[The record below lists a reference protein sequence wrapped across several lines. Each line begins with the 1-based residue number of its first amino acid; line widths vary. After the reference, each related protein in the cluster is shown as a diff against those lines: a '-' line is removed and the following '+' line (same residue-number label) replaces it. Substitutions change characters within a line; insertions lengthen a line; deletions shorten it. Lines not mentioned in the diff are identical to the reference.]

1 MPSGIRYR
9 RAACVLLWAVAR
21 QIHSQ
26 SILHA
31 VRRYVVPNGALSSAS
46 PGGMLVVWCLQCM
59 CAHLVTPRNDRSAPV
74 CVGISP
80 QAPAL
85 VNICHVPTAQS
96 GLFSWQMGLSSAS
109 PGRKLVVWCLQ
120 CTCAHLVTPRND
132 RSVPVCVDISP
143 TGPCAGRYLP
153 CAHYSTA
160 QSGLFP
166 MAFRHVPVQ
175 VGCCRCVLCNA
186 CVLTNK
192 HPRKTA
198 PGLCVVSEAC
208 GTRLFVL
215 GV

>member
-153 CAHYSTA
+153 CAHSPKQHLT
-160 QSGLFP
+160 
-166 MAFRHVPVQ
+166 MADGTSKCLSCWYAGDVVCVIHVRPLGNTQ
-175 VGCCRCVLCNA
+175 GRPLRA
-186 CVLTNK
+186 CV
-192 HPRKTA
+192 
-198 PGLCVVSEAC
+198 C
-208 GTRLFVL
+208 
-215 GV
+215 